1 MTWYL
6 GQRVRVHA
14 KLRVM
19 RGGLESFKSWRVD
32 GLSVA
37 AEPPAL
43 DAAEGEMP
51 RARWL
56 LRDARNMP
64 VEGILVGRTHR
75 EVGVLDYTPWNEMGL
90 PAYVDNPH
98 RQTVYLVATTLR
110 WRQPLEVL
118 EADLEAIA

>member
-1 MTWYL
+1 MPWFL

-19 RGGLESFKSWRVD
+19 RGGLGSFETWGVD

-43 DAAEGEMP
+43 EAAERESV
-51 RARWL
+51 RTRWL
-56 LRDARNMP
+56 LRDERNMP
-64 VEGILVGRTHR
+64 AEGVLVGRTHR
-75 EVGVLDYTPWNEMGL
+75 EVGMLDYTPWNDGGY
-90 PAYVDNPH
+90 PAYVENPV
-98 RQTVYLVATTLR
+98 RVTVYLVARALR